1 MLNLFAR
8 LTLQSPAPG
17 EGGLSFFLFIGGM
30 FLIVYLFM
38 IRPQVKKQ
46 KEAKT
51 FREGLKKGD
60 KVVSIGGTHGKVV
73 DMNERTV
80 LIQVDGAKIR
90 IEKTALNPAGEASEE
105 DIKANA

>member
-1 MLNLFAR
+1 
-8 LTLQSPAPG
+8 
-17 EGGLSFFLFIGGM
+17 M
-30 FLIVYLFM
+30 FLIMYLFM

-46 KEAKT
+46 KEDKT
-51 FREGLKKGD
+51 LGEGLKKGD
-60 KVVSIGGTHGKVV
+60 KVVSIGGIHGKVV
-73 DMNERTV
+73 DMNERTL

>member
-1 MLNLFAR
+1 MLKLFAR

-17 EGGLSFFLFIGGM
+17 DSGLSFFLLIGGM
-30 FLIVYLFM
+30 FLIMYLFM

-60 KVVSIGGTHGKVV
+60 KVVSIGGIHGKVV